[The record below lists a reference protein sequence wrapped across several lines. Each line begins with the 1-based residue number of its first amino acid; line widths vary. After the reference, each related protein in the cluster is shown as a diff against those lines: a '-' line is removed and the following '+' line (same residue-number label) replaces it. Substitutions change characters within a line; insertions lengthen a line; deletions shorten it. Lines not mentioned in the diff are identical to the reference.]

1 MSWSSSNESVAT
13 VDENGLV
20 TAIAIGTAEI
30 TVTTEDGGFTDSVN
44 ITVEGETLPEGFVLW
59 LDANDYNKA
68 DGVWEDK
75 SDRNNEIRQNNA
87 SNRPDL
93 VENGING
100 NPVVRFNGSNQYL
113 NLDWQDDALKTDSI
127 TILIIVKYSDF
138 YGGSQTIM
146 GNFNSTGEVCIHKSG
161 SENVAYAHISKRD
174 NSVDFGELGN
184 DNAYLLTFKYDDS
197 TGTHEAFLDGS
208 LKESKTIP
216 VDINWQNTS
225 IGRNR
230 ISSSNTFY
238 WKGDIGEIMIF
249 DRALSDAERMAV
261 EQELGEKW
269 LGWKSEYTGTSVLY
283 NPYGKVNW
291 DQVKHYKANF
301 HTHTN
306 KSDGSISPA
315 DVIDAYYNAGYKIL
329 ALTDHDTF
337 GGIDTTWPWTDY
349 GKNPKELGMLAVE
362 GNEISA
368 IDNIG
373 SLFND
378 YGGAKAGEEAKALQE
393 IANRNGL
400 AIIYHP
406 GRYNRTDEWYKNLFE
421 NYYLNP
427 LVGMEVYNQGD
438 RYMND
443 RDRWD
448 RLNALVMPDKV
459 IFGYSNDD
467 MHNTAHLYGNYQFML
482 MDDLSE
488 EELIEAMLSGAF
500 YFCREHG
507 KSGAADPPVPLIE
520 KIDISKDGTVI
531 TITARNIEND
541 SAVVWRTNKRVVGT
555 GRTINLK
562 ELDLLGEKFVRAE
575 ITNSCGITY
584 TQPFVLKHG

>member
-1 MSWSSSNESVAT
+1 LDNENT
-13 VDENGLV
+13 
-20 TAIAIGTAEI
+20 
-30 TVTTEDGGFTDSVN
+30 
-44 ITVEGETLPEGFVLW
+44 
-59 LDANDYNKA
+59 
-68 DGVWEDK
+68 
-75 SDRNNEIRQNNA
+75 
-87 SNRPDL
+87 
-93 VENGING
+93 
-100 NPVVRFNGSNQYL
+100 
-113 NLDWQDDALKTDSI
+113 
-127 TILIIVKYSDF
+127 
-138 YGGSQTIM
+138 
-146 GNFNSTGEVCIHKSG
+146 
-161 SENVAYAHISKRD
+161 
-174 NSVDFGELGN
+174 
-184 DNAYLLTFKYDDS
+184 YLLTFRYDDETS
-197 TGTHEAFLDGS
+197 KHEAFLNGS
-208 LKESKTIP
+208 FTDSHEAS
-216 VDINWQNTS
+216 VNINWKNTT
-225 IGRNR
+225 IGRNGA
-230 ISSSNTFY
+230 SGGSAYY

-249 DRALSDAERMAV
+249 DRSLSEAERMAV

-269 LGWKSEYTGTSVLY
+269 LGWEPEIPAASVLY
-283 NPYGKVNW
+283 NPYENVNW
-291 DQVKHYKANF
+291 EEVKHYKANF

-306 KSDGSISPA
+306 KSDGSIIPEN
-315 DVIDAYYNAGYKIL
+315 VIDAYYNAGYKIL

-337 GGIDTTWPWTDY
+337 GGIDTTWPWTEY
-349 GKNPKELGMLAVE
+349 GRDPEELGMLAVE

-378 YGGAKAGEEAKALQE
+378 YGGALRGEEEKALQE
-393 IANRNGL
+393 IASRNGL

-406 GRYNRTDEWYKNLFE
+406 GRYMRTDEWYKNLFE
-421 NYYLNP
+421 TYYLSP
-427 LVGMEVYNQGD
+427 LVGIEVYNQGD
-438 RYMND
+438 RYPGD